1 MTTEGKRLEGFEVRE
16 VESGGDMREDLVA
29 AVGRLEAGRP
39 LVVELMDPIGGG
51 PPPTEVRATWQRT
64 FGAVPVGEPLL
75 YEDSSGTI
83 SLSDNQGDIAT
94 RLGLVV
100 DPPARIRSA

>member
-1 MTTEGKRLEGFEVRE
+1 QLVHP
-16 VESGGDMREDLVA
+16 LVA
-29 AVGRLEAGRP
+29 GDRGE
-39 LVVELMDPIGGG
+39 
-51 PPPTEVRATWQRT
+51 PTEVRATWQRT

-100 DPPARIRSA
+100 DQPARIRSA